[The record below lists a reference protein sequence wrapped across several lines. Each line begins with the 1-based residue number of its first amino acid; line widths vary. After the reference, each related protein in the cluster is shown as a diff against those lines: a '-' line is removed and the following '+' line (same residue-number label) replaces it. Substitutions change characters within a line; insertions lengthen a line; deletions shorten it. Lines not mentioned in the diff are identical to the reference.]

1 MQTQVGTYP
10 EMGSASRSF
19 KFIMG
24 SSFLHIILFAVAL
37 VSTLFISKPEK
48 PALMEISI
56 LDSSSSAV
64 PLAKAARQALPAP
77 AAAAEPKSE
86 APVVDKDA
94 VAVPAPKIAQ
104 AKILQKVSAPKVAAV
119 KPTIVEAPAPEL
131 NTEDLD
137 QELQSDV
144 AIPAAHQLTEK
155 DIADDLDKVDNEQAE
170 KIQALKK
177 SADQEAAGALA
188 EQEQNLKAAQAE
200 TNAQADAL
208 AQQAAAVK
216 AADRTRIQNAQAAE
230 QQAAAKAQA
239 AADKAARDQAAAESS
254 AAQTAAAQKVAAA
267 KYADEMAYGR
277 SLGVDAPVKALSD
290 IRQAPGNKKPT
301 YESEDRLSGRQGEVS
316 FLAFISKDGQVTDVK
331 LLKSTG
337 HRSLDAKT
345 LAAIRSWK
353 FYPGQSGWV
362 EIPFKWDLKG
372 GPQEMPATLRRS
384 VSQRE

>member
-1 MQTQVGTYP
+1 
-10 EMGSASRSF
+10 
-19 KFIMG
+19 
-24 SSFLHIILFAVAL
+24 
-37 VSTLFISKPEK
+37 
-48 PALMEISI
+48 MEISI

-230 QQAAAKAQA
+230 
-239 AADKAARDQAAAESS
+239 SS